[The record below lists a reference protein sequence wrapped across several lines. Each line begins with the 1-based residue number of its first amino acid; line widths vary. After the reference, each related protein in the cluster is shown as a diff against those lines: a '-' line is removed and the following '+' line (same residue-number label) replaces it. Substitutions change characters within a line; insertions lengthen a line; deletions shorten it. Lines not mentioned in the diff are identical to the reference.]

1 MNRCRPDWPPEQI
14 AELRRLWPTGLSTIE
29 IGRRLGVSKNAVV
42 GKAHRLEL
50 PPRPS
55 PIRPRLDGAP
65 ERPRKPR
72 QTPPTPLTPERLALI
87 RRDYPTQ
94 RPVADLLA
102 EAQALPGL
110 PLTLGSLQQAAARMG
125 VRRPPRERQ
134 APPPRAIA
142 LAELLN
148 LPPAPRPKPA
158 PAPRAIATAGTATFG
173 HPLTCQWIDG
183 DVREAWGFCGDA
195 VVPGRS
201 WCEVH
206 LRRVFVA
213 VRAPAAIEG
222 AGA

>member
-1 MNRCRPDWPPEQI
+1 MDRYRPDWAPEQI
-14 AELRRLWPTGLSTIE
+14 AELRRLWPTGLSTTE

-50 PPRPS
+50 IARPS
-55 PIRPRLDGAP
+55 PIRPRRDGAP
-65 ERPRKPR
+65 QRPRRPR

-87 RRDYPTQ
+87 RRDCPTQ

-110 PLTLGSLQQAAARMG
+110 PLTLSAVQGGAARMG

-134 APPPRAIA
+134 AFPPRVVP

-148 LPPAPRPKPA
+148 LPATPRPKAVP
-158 PAPRAIATAGTATFG
+158 PPRPIATAGTATFG
-173 HPLTCQWIDG
+173 HVRTCQWIDG
-183 DVREAWGFCGDA
+183 DVRAAWGFCGDA

-201 WCEVH
+201 WCETH

-213 VRAPAAIEG
+213 VRVPAEG
-222 AGA
+222 VAA